1 MPKKA
6 NPSKLSAKP
15 GLRMN
20 ELVNATGVAKSTIL
34 HYVNEGLLPDPV
46 KTSQNM
52 AYYAPESIDRI
63 QYIQHLQQRHRL
75 TLAEIHKLL
84 NNRTTEDDD
93 AVYLGLNEI
102 IFGNL
107 SPGSSV
113 DRRRFCDQTGLKDE
127 QVTALIDARLLQPL
141 EQDRFDSDDI
151 SMGKL
156 YARGNEA
163 GIGIE
168 DMTYYVELGEKI
180 VDHEMALR
188 RRLTHHLPYEQDAA
202 FTIEL
207 VKNARMS
214 RAYIIDRLF
223 QHRVADMPDL
233 KETQGPQ

>member
-1 MPKKA
+1 MPKNA
-6 NPSKLSAKP
+6 NRSKLSTKP

-20 ELVNATGVAKSTIL
+20 ELVKATGAAKSTIL

-63 QYIQHLQQRHRL
+63 RYIQHLQRRHRL
-75 TLAEIHKLL
+75 TLAEIRSLL
-84 NNRTTEDDD
+84 NNQASPDEDT
-93 AVYLGLNEI
+93 VYLGLNEI
-102 IFGNL
+102 IFGN
-107 SPGSSV
+107 SSADTTV
-113 DRRRFCDQTGLKDE
+113 DRRTFCHQTGLSDE

-141 EQDRFDSDDI
+141 EHDKFDSDDI

-156 YARGNEA
+156 HARGNEA

-168 DMTYYVELGEKI
+168 DITYYVELGEKI
-180 VDHEMALR
+180 VNHEMALR
-188 RRLTHHLPYEQDAA
+188 RRLTHHLPYAQDAA
-202 FTIEL
+202 LTIEL

-233 KETQGPQ
+233 KEKI